1 MVEISLT
8 YPSLARFKTH
18 LGVKKR
24 VEAMGFPVAI
34 ETNESSIM
42 FAPNQ
47 TKTDCTKAKR
57 QETLSAPE
65 IVQMFKYFGRNEDG
79 VMTIFAIMMLL
90 MMLIVGGIGV
100 DLMRN
105 EMERTRL
112 QNTIDRAVLAAADL
126 DQTLDPEAVVNDYF
140 DKAGM
145 SSYLSTVTVTEGLN
159 FRTVNATANTVT
171 PTRFMRL
178 VGIDEL
184 GVPARSTAEER
195 ISNVEISMVLDIS
208 GSMRWNNK
216 MSNLKQAAKSFVEEV
231 IREETEDLISV
242 SLVPYTA
249 QVNAG
254 PDIFNEMNPT
264 HLHGYSHCID
274 FDTSDFNTPS
284 ISVTKTYPQ
293 MQNFEYS
300 SSRNYNTIQNPG
312 CPRQTYERIV
322 PLSQDGFSLK
332 TTIDKYTSRANTS
345 IHLGM
350 KWGVALLDPAFRT
363 VSQSLANTGKIDGI
377 FAGRPAEYTDVET
390 LKTVL
395 LMTDGQNVDTVRIQ
409 PWYYASDSHYAHW
422 NKYPLQ
428 WYLNRYVRSSDH
440 DDWKY
445 TKYSASQADNMLS
458 SICTAAKD
466 KGIVIWSVGF
476 EVSDYSATVMSN
488 CASSPS
494 HFFRVEGVEI
504 SEAFKAIASQIN
516 QLRLTQ

>member
-1 MVEISLT
+1 
-8 YPSLARFKTH
+8 
-18 LGVKKR
+18 
-24 VEAMGFPVAI
+24 
-34 ETNESSIM
+34 M
-42 FAPNQ
+42 FALKQ
-47 TKTDCTKAKR
+47 TKTDCSTSGCKDKL
-57 QETLSAPE
+57 TTPDL
-65 IVQMFKYFGRNEDG
+65 VFMLKHFGRNEDG
-79 VMTIFAIMMLL
+79 VVTIFAIMMLM
-90 MMLIVGGIGV
+90 MMLMVGGIGV

-112 QNTIDRAVLAAADL
+112 QNISDRAVLAGADL

-140 DKAGM
+140 EKAGM
-145 SSYLSTVTVTEGLN
+145 SSYLSTVTVDEGLN
-159 FRTVNATANTVT
+159 YRTVNLTANTVT

-178 VGIDEL
+178 VGVDEL

-208 GSMRWNNK
+208 GSMYWNNK
-216 MSNLKQAAKSFVEEV
+216 MSNLKQAAKSFVSEV
-231 IREETEDLISV
+231 IREETTDLISV

-249 QVNAG
+249 QVNIG
-254 PDIFNEMNPT
+254 PDIFNELLSEE
-264 HLHGYSHCID
+264 LHSYSHCID
-274 FDTSDFNTPS
+274 FDTTDFNTPG
-284 ISVTKTYPQ
+284 INLAKAYPQ
-293 MQNFEYS
+293 MQNFENG

-322 PLSQDGFSLK
+322 PLSQDNSGLK

-350 KWGVALLDPAFRT
+350 KWGVALLDPAFRPVT
-363 VSQSLANTGKIDGI
+363 QALTLDGKVDGI
-377 FAGRPAEYTDVET
+377 FAARPANYDDVET
-390 LKTVL
+390 LKTIL
-395 LMTDGQNVDTVRIQ
+395 LMTDGQNVSTERIQ
-409 PWYYASDSHYAHW
+409 PWYYANPSHYAHW

-428 WYLNRYVRSSDH
+428 WYLNRYVHYSQH
-440 DDWKY
+440 DNWKY
-445 TKYSASQADNMLS
+445 TKYSASQADGMLS

-466 KGIVIWSVGF
+466 QGIVIWSVGF